1 MSFRMMYACCLQQF
15 TTFLQY
21 AKSALP
27 YGMARH
33 RSTALDMTFRG
44 EVTLRVVYAI
54 PTPYSSV
61 LENLGKFP
69 EGGPPTL
76 MLITQTAL

>member
-1 MSFRMMYACCLQQF
+1 
-15 TTFLQY
+15 
-21 AKSALP
+21 
-27 YGMARH
+27 MA
-33 RSTALDMTFRG
+33 FRG